1 MLVRLPEIPD
11 DELAEVVEDA
21 WRLAA
26 PKRLVKARDEEAT
39 SSR

>member
-1 MLVRLPEIPD
+1 
-11 DELAEVVEDA
+11 VVEDA

-26 PKRLVKARDEEAT
+26 PKRLVKARDDAM

>member
-1 MLVRLPEIPD
+1 
-11 DELAEVVEDA
+11 VVEDA

-26 PKRLVKARDEEAT
+26 PKRLVKARDDETT

>member
-1 MLVRLPEIPD
+1 VRLSAISE

-39 SSR
+39 RSR